1 MQNLQFNLI
10 KFEQYIVYNK
20 LSTYVSCK
28 KNAYFLCFSS
38 FWVVCIFPF
47 LHFCLLL
54 IFFSSPL
61 TRDFVNSNPLKS

>member
-28 KNAYFLCFSS
+28 KMHIFFASLLSGLFVS
-38 FWVVCIFPF
+38 F
-47 LHFCLLL
+47 HFCLLL

>member
-28 KNAYFLCFSS
+28 KK
-38 FWVVCIFPF
+38 CIFS
-47 LHFCLLL
+47 LLL
-54 IFFSSPL
+54 FFLGCLYLSIFAFLP
-61 TRDFVNSNPLKS
+61 FVNLLL